1 LLIGFWA
8 AGLPTIMNPDN
19 RIAVVPPKENNIPP
33 VIINANLYFFSWLA
47 FGSTVFLSGS
57 MVQEM
62 IGIDVRAT
70 ASAHPKASRWY
81 GLMATSL
88 VVMGAAV
95 RTFQA
100 SECKELGDN
109 AFCRRTKLAVSIGV
123 IGFFLSILM
132 TFLATR
138 NMLGLSVE
146 TSVTCL
152 QLIFWVF
159 AVSYITFG
167 TSPGSTIGN
176 LYFSTWISFIL
187 TVVLFANNFREYVAG
202 REAMV
207 AAQQQPSSS
216 SDPNHP
222 PNGREETYDD
232 AI

>member
-1 LLIGFWA
+1 LIGFWA

-19 RIAVVPPKENNIPP
+19 RIAVVPPDSNNIPP

-70 ASAHPKASRWY
+70 AVAHPKASRWY

-88 VVMGAAV
+88 VVMGSAV

-100 SECKELGDN
+100 SECKDVQDP
-109 AFCRRTKLAVSIGV
+109 FCKRTKLAVSIGV

-187 TVVLFANNFREYVAG
+187 TVVLFANNFREFVAG
-202 REAMV
+202 REAMA
-207 AAQQQPSSS
+207 AAQQQQS
-216 SDPNHP
+216 SDPNP
-222 PNGREETYDD
+222 NQSPNGREESYDD
-232 AI
+232 SI